1 MLITSEA
8 ATAINKKLE
17 EKGKKALGLKI
28 LLQGPT
34 GRELHFDMC
43 EDKDNLKFVDNVY
56 LDISDDDLNTLY
68 DLGVMFEL
76 SEEGKLKVTKKGK
89 VCEPNGCCKCTGSK
103 KTCECVS
110 KEK

>member
-17 EKGKKALGLKI
+17 EKGKKALVLKI

-43 EDKDNLKFVDNVY
+43 TETEGLKFVDNVY
-56 LDISDDDLNTLY
+56 LKISDEDLDTLY
-68 DLGVMFEL
+68 ELGVMFEL
-76 SEEGKLKVTKKGK
+76 DETGKLKVTKKGK
-89 VCEPNGCCKCTGSK
+89 VCEPNGCCKCSGSK
-103 KTCECVS
+103 KTCECVD
-110 KEK
+110 EK